1 MNFPVDSPAPSATS
15 QSPKSGRLPTAAAR
29 SPRAPRPAPWL
40 RVPLADRR
48 WVAGALAGLLACGP
62 VAAVADE
69 QGWTRFRGPNGS
81 GHGAASGL
89 PAEIDESSIAWRA
102 PLPGAGHSSP
112 VLWNDTLFLTAEDE
126 DEPGQRQV
134 LALAAANGEVR
145 WRWRAP
151 FDPHRRHEGFN
162 NFASTTPTVDGERI
176 YVSWNSGDRSEVV
189 ALNHEGDP
197 VWHRVW
203 PGFVPD
209 HGTTASP
216 VLVGG
221 LLVVTHE
228 HKGEGA
234 MLAALDPADGS
245 TVWQEARSHEKD
257 AYATPVVAVDRDG
270 NPQLITVSTAYGF
283 EGRDPRTGRLL
294 WRHDPGFTMRAV
306 GSPAAQ
312 GDIVVA
318 TLGQGAA
325 GRESAVLRV
334 GASDGGSQPELL
346 HELGSGMP
354 YVPTPLVADGRLY
367 LLNDG
372 GLFSCVDLLTGE
384 VLYDRER
391 LPAERNAK
399 WFSSPVLA
407 DGKIWCASVE
417 GEVVTVQPG
426 PEFRVLGISNL
437 GAAINA
443 TPAVD
448 ANTIYWRV
456 GKELL
461 AVRGSVR

>member
-1 MNFPVDSPAPSATS
+1 MKSPADALPRYVSA
-15 QSPKSGRLPTAAAR
+15 KLAPTAEPPALTASRGRNPAGAAR
-29 SPRAPRPAPWL
+29 ALMA
-40 RVPLADRR
+40 A
-48 WVAGALAGLLACGP
+48 ALAALLVLWQAGG
-62 VAAVADE
+62 AGADE
-69 QGWTRFRGPNGS
+69 QDWTRFRGPNGS
-81 GHGAASGL
+81 GHGATSGL

-102 PLPGAGHSSP
+102 ALPGAGHSSP
-112 VLWNDTLFLTAEDE
+112 VLWRGTLFLTAEDA

-134 LALAAANGEVR
+134 LAIAAADGGVR
-145 WRWRAP
+145 WRWQAP
-151 FDPHRRHEGFN
+151 FDPHRRHESFN

-176 YVSWNSGDRSEVV
+176 YVSWNSGDRSEVI
-189 ALNHEGDP
+189 ALDHQGAL

-216 VLVGG
+216 ILVDG
-221 LLVVTHE
+221 LLIVAHE

-257 AYATPVVAVDRDG
+257 AYATPVVAVDGDG
-270 NPQLITVSTAYGF
+270 SRQLITVSTAYGF

-294 WRHDPGFTMRAV
+294 WRHDPGFGMRAV
-306 GSPAAQ
+306 GSPTAA

-325 GRESAVLRV
+325 GRESAVLRI
-334 GASDGGSQPELL
+334 GSSDGARPPQLL

-354 YVPTPLVADGRLY
+354 YVPTPLVVDGLLY

-372 GLFSCVDLLTGE
+372 GLFSCVNLETGE

-391 LPAERNAK
+391 LPTRRTAK
-399 WFSSPVLA
+399 WFSSPVHA

-417 GEVVTVQPG
+417 GEVVALQPG
-426 PEFRVLGISNL
+426 TEFRVLGTSAL

-443 TPAVD
+443 TPALD
-448 ANTIYWRV
+448 ANTLYLRV
-456 GKELL
+456 GNELL
-461 AVRGSVR
+461 AIRSSAGQ